1 MVSPRP
7 PRPAPKLTRPITP
20 ERVVS
25 VALDIADKDSLRAV
39 TLGRVARELGCHVT
53 SLYTHIE
60 SIDDLFERMALAA
73 MTELAD
79 ELWSVA
85 LGRSGDDA
93 VLAIARV
100 QRAYSG
106 RHPGR
111 VQAMHASPGGGSPA
125 LDAAALRLAEPIRAV
140 LRSHGLDDTQ
150 VRHAHRIFSAMTR
163 GFVQG
168 EASGAYARAA
178 GADERTGADA
188 TFDHMVELFLLGLRS
203 GHWPSAQGTAS
214 TQGTQSTPHERGN

>member
-7 PRPAPKLTRPITP
+7 PRPATKLTRPITP
-20 ERVVS
+20 ERVVAT
-25 VALDIADKDSLRAV
+25 ALDIADKESLRAV

-85 LGRSGDDA
+85 LGRTGDDA

-168 EASGAYARAA
+168 EAAGAYARGFPDAQE
-178 GADERTGADA
+178 GSSGADA
-188 TFDHMVELFLLGLRS
+188 TFEHMVELFLLGLRS
-203 GHWPSAQGTAS
+203 GHWPSAQGSPIPANN
-214 TQGTQSTPHERGN
+214 PRVRGN

>member
-7 PRPAPKLTRPITP
+7 PRPVTKLTRPITP
-20 ERVVS
+20 ERVVAT
-25 VALDIADKDSLRAV
+25 ALDIADKDSLRAV

-73 MTELAD
+73 MSELAN
-79 ELWSVA
+79 ELWAVA

-100 QRAYSG
+100 QRTYSG

-111 VQAMHASPGGGSPA
+111 VQAMHASPGSGSPA
-125 LDAAALRLAEPIRAV
+125 LDDAALRLAEPIRAV
-140 LRSHGLDDTQ
+140 LRSHGLDDAQ

-168 EASGAYARAA
+168 EAAGAYARGFP
-178 GADERTGADA
+178 GAPEGSSGADA

-203 GHWPSAQGTAS
+203 GHWPRAQGSPVPANNS
-214 TQGTQSTPHERGN
+214 RERGN

>member
-1 MVSPRP
+1 MVSPRS
-7 PRPAPKLTRPITP
+7 PRPAAKPTRTITP
-20 ERVVS
+20 ERVVA
-25 VALDIADKDSLRAV
+25 VALDIADKDGLRAV

-60 SIDDLFERMALAA
+60 SIDDLFDRMALAA
-73 MTELAD
+73 TTELAD

-111 VQAMHASPGGGSPA
+111 VQAMHAIPGGSSPA
-125 LDAAALRLAEPIRAV
+125 LEVAALRLAEPIRAV
-140 LRSHGLDDTQ
+140 LRSHGLDETQ

-168 EASGAYARAA
+168 EASGAYARS
-178 GADERTGADA
+178 ADSHSAADA
-188 TFDHMVELFLLGLRS
+188 TFAHMVDLFLLGLRS
-203 GHWPSAQGTAS
+203 GAWPSTTTAPDDQGT
-214 TQGTQSTPHERGN
+214 

>member
-7 PRPAPKLTRPITP
+7 SRPAPKATRTLTP
-20 ERVVS
+20 ERVVG
-25 VALDIADKDSLRAV
+25 VALDIADKEGLRAV

-53 SLYTHIE
+53 SLYTHVE

-111 VQAMHASPGGGSPA
+111 VQAMHASPGSGSPA

-168 EASGAYARAA
+168 EASGAYAHGVGDASGSSA
-178 GADERTGADA
+178 ADA
-188 TFDHMVELFLLGLRS
+188 TFDHMVELFLIGLRS
-203 GHWPSAQGTAS
+203 GAWPSADIA
-214 TQGTQSTPHERGN
+214 PDHRGS